1 MLLNFGTKGDWE
13 GCDREWV
20 TDKWLGLRVT
30 VSHSLSVDWPM
41 TRTAPTLTLSDSPS
55 LSVTVSL
62 FVSQSVCATVAQCQ
76 RFQSHLTVTLTQS
89 LCIDSIII
97 YFNDQSLNQA
107 RSQAPGHRTH
117 RHSQCHSHGV
127 EVTVAVSVSQLES
140 VIVIVSELPIVRM
153 SCDSLTGWVS
163 YKYNHSLLSQWLS
176 HWPWWFDSL
185 GPCLRVW
192 AALEILKLNTIIVTR
207 YLFHFVEQRW

>member
-1 MLLNFGTKGDWE
+1 
-13 GCDREWV
+13 
-20 TDKWLGLRVT
+20 
-30 VSHSLSVDWPM
+30 M

-76 RFQSHLTVTLTQS
+76 RFQSHLTVTLTQSLS

-153 SCDSLTGWVS
+153 
-163 YKYNHSLLSQWLS
+163 
-176 HWPWWFDSL
+176 
-185 GPCLRVW
+185 
-192 AALEILKLNTIIVTR
+192 
-207 YLFHFVEQRW
+207 

>member
-1 MLLNFGTKGDWE
+1 
-13 GCDREWV
+13 
-20 TDKWLGLRVT
+20 
-30 VSHSLSVDWPM
+30 M

-153 SCDSLTGWVS
+153 
-163 YKYNHSLLSQWLS
+163 
-176 HWPWWFDSL
+176 
-185 GPCLRVW
+185 
-192 AALEILKLNTIIVTR
+192 
-207 YLFHFVEQRW
+207 